1 MGKLK
6 KRSKLS
12 QQRRKQNQLLPG
24 DNKSNKKLENKEVQ
38 KITPLISQLSASAT
52 NDRSIAL
59 STILLLCDNDPQSRK
74 LFLKN
79 NLVKILLTKLIHD
92 ESDEIVVDAYGLLR
106 NLIIEEGYDLSVHLW
121 RSDIWTALEA
131 DFKKAMQSLP
141 HINDEKVS
149 STRKALLI
157 DYIDNLISCLGSLST
172 EVSIQL
178 FDENILP
185 KLQQSG
191 ILKFIFELIEKR
203 VSNKLTLTALEFLYD
218 LSTLSF
224 HFIELFANEP
234 SAIELL
240 SNIEDSTL
248 SVLSQVYLVGLKF
261 QIMEFKGE
269 LTDAK
274 SDDVLIDS
282 ILGKLDSLYKA
293 KVDLKTTVEQLDA
306 PLNPKPTKEEENALR
321 QAKNNFKLI
330 DLLLD
335 LYTTIIEVKGEQQV
349 VSPSSV
355 SKETKQRL
363 SAFFS
368 TGLAPFLSDLI
379 TTNFKNSKILVC
391 LNNLSLYLSSLDL
404 VDESYITFLT
414 QVGSVI
420 AKDFN
425 ETLAATVGDD
435 VNLDTISD
443 ELNFLL
449 FYDQAQGKISAD
461 AKLVSLLIT
470 LSNAIDFNNHEANQI
485 IQFSTVL
492 ISYLTLIGKGCDSI
506 DTTQEISKFI
516 VDTQLLGPI
525 KLYKSFRNTSEL
537 HKKFKF
543 LVEYTLLNSINAIFE
558 MFDDDYPYNRPVFHE
573 GGLLKIH
580 QVQED

>member
-12 QQRRKQNQLLPG
+12 QQRRKQNQLVPG
-24 DNKSNKKLENKEVQ
+24 DNKTNKKLDNKELQ

-59 STILLLCDNDPQSRK
+59 STILLLCDNDPTSRK

-121 RSDIWTALEA
+121 RSDIWTALEV

-224 HFIELFANEP
+224 QFIELFANEP

-240 SNIEDSTL
+240 SKIEDSTL
-248 SVLSQVYLVGLKF
+248 SVLSQVYLIGLKF

-269 LTDAK
+269 LTDPK

-282 ILGKLDSLYKA
+282 ILGKLDSLYKT
-293 KVDLKTTVEQLDA
+293 KICFWTYTQQSLKSRV
-306 PLNPKPTKEEENALR
+306 
-321 QAKNNFKLI
+321 NNKW
-330 DLLLD
+330 
-335 LYTTIIEVKGEQQV
+335 
-349 VSPSSV
+349 
-355 SKETKQRL
+355 
-363 SAFFS
+363 
-368 TGLAPFLSDLI
+368 
-379 TTNFKNSKILVC
+379 
-391 LNNLSLYLSSLDL
+391 
-404 VDESYITFLT
+404 
-414 QVGSVI
+414 
-420 AKDFN
+420 
-425 ETLAATVGDD
+425 
-435 VNLDTISD
+435 
-443 ELNFLL
+443 
-449 FYDQAQGKISAD
+449 
-461 AKLVSLLIT
+461 
-470 LSNAIDFNNHEANQI
+470 
-485 IQFSTVL
+485 
-492 ISYLTLIGKGCDSI
+492 
-506 DTTQEISKFI
+506 
-516 VDTQLLGPI
+516 
-525 KLYKSFRNTSEL
+525 
-537 HKKFKF
+537 
-543 LVEYTLLNSINAIFE
+543 
-558 MFDDDYPYNRPVFHE
+558 
-573 GGLLKIH
+573 
-580 QVQED
+580 